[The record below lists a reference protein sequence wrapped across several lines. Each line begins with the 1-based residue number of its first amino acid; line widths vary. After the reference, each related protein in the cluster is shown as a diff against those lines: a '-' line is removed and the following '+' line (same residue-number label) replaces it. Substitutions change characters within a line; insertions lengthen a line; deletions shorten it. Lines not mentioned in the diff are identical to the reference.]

1 RGEAAAASEPAPPP
15 PAEAAPPGEASQPSS
30 PRRKGSLSPRAQAEL
45 PPLRAPASARRD
57 AAAPGMPVHTMLS
70 EFTEQREHDRKE
82 RLRREQQKLLDDSAV
97 VAYKDYPDMR
107 SHFRKILT
115 LTEMSPNEFS
125 LERGAIGNLGKPLT
139 PQQEKLA
146 AAQDSGRPRRT
157 THDGGAEA

>member
-1 RGEAAAASEPAPPP
+1 SASSSSAASSSFSPSPRILPAPRG
-15 PAEAAPPGEASQPSS
+15 ACLATWGAVADS
-30 PRRKGSLSPRAQAEL
+30 
-45 PPLRAPASARRD
+45 
-57 AAAPGMPVHTMLS
+57 
-70 EFTEQREHDRKE
+70 RKE